1 MNHQTLARNESRAAF
16 EQSLVDSYGP
26 RPINP
31 FTALRNRLGWSHETL
46 ARKMFAS
53 RQALIRLEQGCFE
66 LPLPVA
72 VDFWIKNADRYDL
85 GIVTEGRL
93 LGDYEEFQS
102 LIRQRHHKFFG
113 QSLEV
118 HTVANASHPLRQL
131 RLLCYGGMG
140 ASVTE
145 VAKALCVNQ
154 STLQHWE
161 KKWRTQ
167 QSVPRAFLEVLVAI
181 GYTTDQVRT
190 FQSDYVEWR
199 LANK

>member
-1 MNHQTLARNESRAAF
+1 MLHTTISRNDSRDAYEAD
-16 EQSLVDSYGP
+16 LVESYGS
-26 RPINP
+26 RPENP
-31 FTALRNRLGWSHETL
+31 FTTLRKRMEWSHETL
-46 ARKMFAS
+46 ARNMFAS

-66 LPLPVA
+66 SPLPVA
-72 VDFWIKNADRYDL
+72 VEYWVKNADRFGL
-85 GIVTEGRL
+85 GFVTEGRL
-93 LGDYEEFQS
+93 TGDYEEFQS

-118 HTVANASHPLRQL
+118 HTVANAPHPLRQL
-131 RLLCYGGMG
+131 PLLCYGGMG

-181 GYTTDQVRT
+181 GYSTDEVRT
-190 FQSDYVEWR
+190 FQGAYTEWR